1 MKALVVYYSL
11 SGNTQKV
18 AEAIAK
24 ACNADIE
31 KIRDRK
37 TRIGMFGML
46 RTVFQTL
53 FSKSSQI
60 RTVYADPGRYD
71 LLILGS
77 PVWIGRLAAPMR
89 SYIQREKDRF
99 NQVAFFCTQYSSG
112 AANVFN
118 SMATLS
124 AKQPVATMEVTDKEI
139 ESAGYTK
146 KMQTFI
152 QLASTP
158 FTTKSA
164 KDKSH
169 V

>member
-1 MKALVVYYSL
+1 MKPLVIYYSL

-31 KIRDRK
+31 NIRDRK
-37 TRIGMFGML
+37 TRTGMFGML
-46 RTVFQTL
+46 STIFQTL
-53 FSKSSQI
+53 FSRSSQI
-60 RTVYADPGRYD
+60 RTVYADPGQYD

-77 PVWIGRLAAPMR
+77 PVWIGRLPAPMR
-89 SYIQREKDRF
+89 SYIQREKGRF
-99 NQVAFFCTQYSSG
+99 NQVAFFCTQGSSG

-139 ESAGYTK
+139 ESAGYAN
-146 KMQTFI
+146 KMQTFM
-152 QLASTP
+152 QLLPTP

-164 KDKSH
+164 KDKNH